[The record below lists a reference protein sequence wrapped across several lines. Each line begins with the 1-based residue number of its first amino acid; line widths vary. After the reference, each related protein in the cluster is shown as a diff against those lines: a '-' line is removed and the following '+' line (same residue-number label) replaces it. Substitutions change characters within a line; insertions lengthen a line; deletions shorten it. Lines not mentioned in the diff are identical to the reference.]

1 MGAAIDDQEL
11 AMTLLSS
18 LPEEFKPLITALDAV
33 GEDNMTFEKVKG
45 MLLNDIDRNRD
56 IGQSKSSE
64 NALYVKKS
72 GGFKKGSGRHDRTG
86 STPQKFF
93 RGTCHYC
100 KQQGHFAR
108 DCPKKQ
114 SKDSDDSKK
123 KPSKFYAN
131 YVAIQQEA
139 DDISRE
145 EALIAS
151 REEALITSDRE
162 MKSDWIIDSGATQH
176 MTFNKTMLKNYVKF
190 QNPFVVNLGDN
201 RTILA
206 YGKGSCHIISDLG
219 MDTQRI
225 FLNDVLYLPDLE
237 KNLLSVRAMTNLDAL
252 VEFAGDECKI
262 SRNGKLLAIGQL
274 VGKLYFLKLASD
286 IHVNLVKN
294 SISEKQ
300 LWHNRLGHLGMD
312 NVKQLAKDN
321 MVKGMKAMN
330 HDKDFHDFTTEKSVN
345 TELFYPDGWQSESAE
360 EGHQPEPELVINQP
374 VGETYE
380 DRFMQEVQQLGQSRE
395 RRAPR
400 RLVEEECNTKAFL
413 KMNATSISPQNCHVD
428 HEDTNYYSDSLGQ
441 FPEPR
446 DRTNSEKSL
455 TLSCTNSYNGRLSP
469 RALSPY
475 VFRAREFG
483 PFLPVV
489 LCILFAELCER
500 MTYYGISGNLL
511 VFLNTD
517 LQVDASLASSIVL
530 IFTGVSYVVPLFGGW
545 IADTVAGKF
554 NTLYGSVLIYL
565 VGTALLPAVAYK
577 FNLESN
583 LYRYIFFAI
592 ALIFVSFGTGGI
604 KANNSHGG
612 RYSNGQVDTLLSLTE
627 ILPIFGTMIL
637 YWTVYNQMQTSFLLQ
652 GLNMDLHIGNFN
664 IPAASLSLFDV
675 VIILVLNPL
684 MDIVIYP
691 AFKKCGVK
699 LTPLRRMGAG
709 MVFAILSVIVA
720 AIIEVKRREHV
731 KDGHRH
737 QISGKYYNQSSLT
750 VFYQG
755 PQYILIGIS
764 EVFASI
770 SGLEFAYAQS
780 PRILQALVGS
790 ALVQI
795 VEKASQKYG
804 SVNWYNND
812 INKGKLDYFFYL
824 LAILLGIDFLM
835 FCVIAMRYTYVSE
848 HVLRKNEEEWVQ
860 QRKGCDNEGHT
871 DPYYDEDG
879 YVSRSVISDDT

>member
-1 MGAAIDDQEL
+1 MASTSEDFSSSNALKFEKLNGSNYRTWSFNIRLYLESLDLFEHVDGAAEMPDGDPNSKVVKLFRQRAKKAWTYICLAIDPDQQIHVRDTTTAEEAWNALKAQFARTSILQKVRLRQQYYSSQFVSGGNMLQHINRLKSLHEQLKEMGAAIDDQEL

-93 RGTCHYC
+93 RGNCHYC

-114 SKDSDDSKK
+114 SKDSDDDSKK

-286 IHVNLVKN
+286 IHVNLAKN

-400 RLVEEECNTKAFL
+400 RLVEEECNT
-413 KMNATSISPQNCHVD
+413 
-428 HEDTNYYSDSLGQ
+428 
-441 FPEPR
+441 
-446 DRTNSEKSL
+446 
-455 TLSCTNSYNGRLSP
+455 
-469 RALSPY
+469 
-475 VFRAREFG
+475 
-483 PFLPVV
+483 
-489 LCILFAELCER
+489 
-500 MTYYGISGNLL
+500 
-511 VFLNTD
+511 
-517 LQVDASLASSIVL
+517 
-530 IFTGVSYVVPLFGGW
+530 
-545 IADTVAGKF
+545 
-554 NTLYGSVLIYL
+554 
-565 VGTALLPAVAYK
+565 
-577 FNLESN
+577 
-583 LYRYIFFAI
+583 
-592 ALIFVSFGTGGI
+592 
-604 KANNSHGG
+604 
-612 RYSNGQVDTLLSLTE
+612 
-627 ILPIFGTMIL
+627 
-637 YWTVYNQMQTSFLLQ
+637 
-652 GLNMDLHIGNFN
+652 
-664 IPAASLSLFDV
+664 
-675 VIILVLNPL
+675 
-684 MDIVIYP
+684 
-691 AFKKCGVK
+691 
-699 LTPLRRMGAG
+699 
-709 MVFAILSVIVA
+709 
-720 AIIEVKRREHV
+720 
-731 KDGHRH
+731 
-737 QISGKYYNQSSLT
+737 
-750 VFYQG
+750 
-755 PQYILIGIS
+755 
-764 EVFASI
+764 
-770 SGLEFAYAQS
+770 
-780 PRILQALVGS
+780 
-790 ALVQI
+790 
-795 VEKASQKYG
+795 
-804 SVNWYNND
+804 
-812 INKGKLDYFFYL
+812 
-824 LAILLGIDFLM
+824 
-835 FCVIAMRYTYVSE
+835 
-848 HVLRKNEEEWVQ
+848 
-860 QRKGCDNEGHT
+860 
-871 DPYYDEDG
+871 
-879 YVSRSVISDDT
+879 